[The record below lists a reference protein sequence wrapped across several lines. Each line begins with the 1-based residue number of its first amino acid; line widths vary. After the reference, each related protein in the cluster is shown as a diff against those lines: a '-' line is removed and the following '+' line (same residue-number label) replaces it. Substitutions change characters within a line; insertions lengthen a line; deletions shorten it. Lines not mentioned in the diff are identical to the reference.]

1 MEPAFHKR
9 KPAAREDETCVMIRR
24 VANGESQGSEL
35 VKAVGQAVGLLA
47 GAVGLVYM
55 VGGAVLALR
64 LFIEDLPSRTIV
76 AQLPRDLLVSVGLAQ
91 VVLPG
96 IAIAA
101 LYAAVRTL
109 LGATSPPK
117 RLVDQWVEPSLRGW
131 IELGVA
137 SAIPAL
143 AITAFGAYRVPRLQR
158 EWDLAWLLP
167 VAMLLSMLIVLVALR
182 LRASLAA
189 AYRGRWNERRSILL
203 MTLVVWLAT
212 VPACLVFAGTFT
224 LLDAKVCT
232 TSGSERTGLLIGE
245 TNQRI
250 YIGESSGA
258 KRQVISFP
266 LTQVKET
273 FIGGNAGLERCG

>member
-1 MEPAFHKR
+1 MA
-9 KPAAREDETCVMIRR
+9 D
-24 VANGESQGSEL
+24 GESQASDL

-91 VVLPG
+91 IVLPG

-109 LGATSPPK
+109 VGAMPPPK
-117 RLVDQWVEPSLRGW
+117 RLVDQWDEPSVRGW
-131 IELGVA
+131 IELAAA
-137 SAIPAL
+137 SAVPAL
-143 AITAFGAYRVPRLQR
+143 AITAYGAARVPRVQL

-182 LRASLAA
+182 MRARLAA
-189 AYRGRWNERRSILL
+189 AYRSSWNERRPIVW
-203 MTLVVWLAT
+203 MTLVVWLAAL
-212 VPACLVFAGTFT
+212 PACLVFAGTFP

-232 TSGSERTGLLIGE
+232 TSGSEWTGLLIGE

-258 KRQVISFP
+258 KRQVISLP
-266 LTQVKET
+266 LTQVTAT
-273 FIGGNAGLERCG
+273 FIGGSAGAERCG

>member
-1 MEPAFHKR
+1 
-9 KPAAREDETCVMIRR
+9 MIRTM
-24 VANGESQGSEL
+24 ANGESQGSDL

-47 GAVGLVYM
+47 GAVGLVYA

-96 IAIAA
+96 LAIAA
-101 LYAAVRTL
+101 LYAAFRTL
-109 LGATSPPK
+109 RGASPPPK
-117 RLVDQWVEPSLRGW
+117 HLVDQWIEPSARGW
-131 IELGVA
+131 LELVAA
-137 SAIPAL
+137 SAVPAL
-143 AITAFGAYRVPRLQR
+143 VITAYSALRVPRVQL

-167 VAMLLSMLIVLVALR
+167 LTMLLSMLIILVALR
-182 LRASLAA
+182 LRATLAA
-189 AYRGRWNERRSILL
+189 TYRDTWNERRPILW
-203 MTLVVWLAT
+203 MTLVVWLAA
-212 VPACLVFAGTFT
+212 VPACLVFAGTFP

-232 TSGSERTGLLIGE
+232 TSGAERTGLLIGE
-245 TNQRI
+245 TSQRI

-258 KRQVISFP
+258 KRQVISLP

-273 FIGGNAGLERCG
+273 FIGGDAFFERCS

>member
-1 MEPAFHKR
+1 MA
-9 KPAAREDETCVMIRR
+9 D
-24 VANGESQGSEL
+24 GESQGSDV
-35 VKAVGQAVGLLA
+35 VKMVGQVVGLLA

-91 VVLPG
+91 IVLPG

-101 LYAAVRTL
+101 LYAAVRIL
-109 LGATSPPK
+109 LGTTPPPR
-117 RLVDQWVEPSLRGW
+117 RLVDQWLEPSLRGW
-131 IELGVA
+131 IELAAA
-137 SAIPAL
+137 SAVPAL
-143 AITAFGAYRVPRLQR
+143 AITAYGALRVPRVQL

-167 VAMLLSMLIVLVALR
+167 VALLLSMLLVLVALR
-182 LRASLAA
+182 LRARLAA
-189 AYRGRWNERRSILL
+189 AYRTEWNERRPIVW
-203 MTLVVWLAT
+203 MTLVVWLAAL
-212 VPACLVFAGTFT
+212 PACLVFAGTFP
-224 LLDAKVCT
+224 LLNAKVCT
-232 TSGSERTGLLIGE
+232 TSGSERTGFLIGE

-266 LTQVKET
+266 LTQVTET
-273 FIGGNAGLERCG
+273 FIGGDAGSELCG

>member
-1 MEPAFHKR
+1 MA
-9 KPAAREDETCVMIRR
+9 D
-24 VANGESQGSEL
+24 GESQGSEL

-189 AYRGRWNERRSILL
+189 TYRGRWNERRSILL

>member
-1 MEPAFHKR
+1 MA
-9 KPAAREDETCVMIRR
+9 D
-24 VANGESQGSEL
+24 GESQGSDV
-35 VKAVGQAVGLLA
+35 VKMVGQVVGLLA

-91 VVLPG
+91 IVLPG

-101 LYAAVRTL
+101 LYAAVRIL
-109 LGATSPPK
+109 LGTTPPPR
-117 RLVDQWVEPSLRGW
+117 RLVDQWLEPSLRGW
-131 IELGVA
+131 IELAAA
-137 SAIPAL
+137 SAVPAL
-143 AITAFGAYRVPRLQR
+143 AITAYGALRVPRVQL

-167 VAMLLSMLIVLVALR
+167 VALLLSMLLVLVALR
-182 LRASLAA
+182 LRARLAA
-189 AYRGRWNERRSILL
+189 AYRTEWNERRPIVW
-203 MTLVVWLAT
+203 MTLVVWLAAL
-212 VPACLVFAGTFT
+212 PACLVFAGTFP
-224 LLDAKVCT
+224 LLNAKVCT
-232 TSGSERTGLLIGE
+232 TSGSERTGFLIGE

-266 LTQVKET
+266 LTQVTET
-273 FIGGNAGLERCG
+273 FIGGDAGSEVCG

>member
-1 MEPAFHKR
+1 MSDDQRMA
-9 KPAAREDETCVMIRR
+9 D
-24 VANGESQGSEL
+24 GESQGSDL
-35 VKAVGQAVGLLA
+35 VKAVGQTVGLLA

-55 VGGAVLALR
+55 VGGAALALR

-91 VVLPG
+91 IVLPG
-96 IAIAA
+96 ITIAA
-101 LYAAVRTL
+101 LYAAFRIIV
-109 LGATSPPK
+109 GAMPTPR
-117 RLVDQWVEPSLRGW
+117 RLVDQWAEPSLRGW
-131 IELGVA
+131 TELAAA
-137 SAIPAL
+137 SAVPSL
-143 AITAFGAYRVPRLQR
+143 AITAYCALRVPRVQL

-167 VAMLLSMLIVLVALR
+167 LAFLLSMLIVLVALR
-182 LRASLAA
+182 LRARLAA
-189 AYRGRWNERRSILL
+189 AHRSEWNERRPIVW
-203 MTLVVWLAT
+203 MTLVVWLA
-212 VPACLVFAGTFT
+212 VLPACLVFAGTFP

-258 KRQVISFP
+258 KRRVISLP

-273 FIGGNAGLERCG
+273 FIGGDADLERCG